1 MLKFSL
7 HPMFFSKIPDSQFF
21 FFNLNLVKMAESL
34 IYISLAN
41 FLELSMG

>member
-21 FFNLNLVKMAESL
+21 LNLNLVEMAESL
-34 IYISLAN
+34 IYIS
-41 FLELSMG
+41 